1 MTDSEYRLL
10 KAIQDN
16 NGAVYAREVVD
27 YDYQVARMLV
37 ARGFLDRNGALDVA
51 CYQIT
56 EAGLVALADYEE
68 ACQKEI
74 QRRAD
79 KQAQEERDRLQSEAN
94 SSKDRWFNLYSAIIG
109 AVVGSFLTFL
119 LDHFSDLL
127 ALIKRILG
135 F

>member
-1 MTDSEYRLL
+1 MTVSEYRLL
-10 KAIQDN
+10 KAIRDN
-16 NGAVYAREVVD
+16 DGAVYAREVVD
-27 YDYQVARMLV
+27 DDYQDARLLV
-37 ARGFLDRNGALDVA
+37 ERGYLTRVGALDVA
-51 CYQIT
+51 RYEIT
-56 EAGLVALADYEE
+56 DAGRVALSDYEE
-68 ACQKEI
+68 ARQKEI

-79 KQAQEERDRLQSEAN
+79 KQAQEERDRLQAEAN

-119 LDHFSDLL
+119 LDHFSDFL